1 MGYFTHLM
9 GRAKRSALLPVL
21 RSEALARVLAA
32 VLLTD
37 EPRHVRR
44 LAEQTSLP
52 YSTVQREVDRLE
64 RAGVVR
70 TTRLGGTRVVHTDE
84 RYPFV
89 SQLRALLLPAYG
101 PTEVLADLF
110 RESDGVEEVFV
121 HGSWA
126 RRYEGD
132 WGAPPRDIDL
142 LVVGPVS
149 IDYVDEI
156 AADAEDRLGQHVQ
169 PTVVSSAEWREPTSG
184 LIRTIKAGHLV
195 RVDLGPDG

>member
-1 MGYFTHLM
+1 M
-9 GRAKRSALLPVL
+9 
-21 RSEALARVLAA
+21 ARVLAA

-37 EPRHVRR
+37 EPPHVRS
-44 LAEQTSLP
+44 LATRTALP

-70 TTRLGGTRVVHTDE
+70 TTRIGGTRVVHPDE

-101 PTEVLADLF
+101 PTEVLADLL
-110 RESDGVEEVFV
+110 RGVAGIEEVFV

-132 WGAPPRDIDL
+132 WGAAPRDIDL
-142 LVVGPVS
+142 LVIGSPSV
-149 IDYVDEI
+149 DRLDEI
-156 AADAEDRLGQHVQ
+156 AADAEDRLGQLVQ
-169 PTVVSSAEWREPTSG
+169 PTVVSPAEWRDPTSG
-184 LIRTIKAGHLV
+184 LIRTIKKGPLV
-195 RVDLGPDG
+195 PVDTGSVG